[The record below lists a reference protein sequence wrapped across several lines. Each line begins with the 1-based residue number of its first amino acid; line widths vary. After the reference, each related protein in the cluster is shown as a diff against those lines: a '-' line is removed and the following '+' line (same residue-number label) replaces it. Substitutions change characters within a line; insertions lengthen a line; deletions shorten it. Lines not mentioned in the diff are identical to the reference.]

1 MINHYPQNQLTLFS
15 VISSLYLDI
24 YTHYLNFMCLHCL
37 SFRWITGRSATRVVK
52 GSSSQCHVAAAPSLC
67 SCHAAAQSLCMPST
81 QESWSRCSG
90 ATTTT
95 STAASFTRT
104 TRWDALKSQGGDCCP
119 SSLSCICLYFHPY
132 RYFCLL
138 CQSGL
143 AGLKRIKIASFL
155 SIVLLNLSLQV
166 LWWLWRASGNLQSSW
181 HS

>member
-1 MINHYPQNQLTLFS
+1 MFIRRKWGGRCTEHILYTYFFNALNGWLVTKSYKMIDHYPQNQLALFS

-24 YTHYLNFMCLHCL
+24 YTHDLNFMCLHCL

-67 SCHAAAQSLCMPST
+67 SCHAAAQSLCTPST

-104 TRWDALKSQGGDCCP
+104 TRWDALKSQGGDCFP
-119 SSLSCICLYFHPY
+119 SSGQDTHPSAELPL
-132 RYFCLL
+132 FV
-138 CQSGL
+138 
-143 AGLKRIKIASFL
+143 FP
-155 SIVLLNLSLQV
+155 SI
-166 LWWLWRASGNLQSSW
+166 
-181 HS
+181 